1 MGRPARHA
9 FCRARGAG
17 HRMSAANDAE
27 ADAFLVREAQ
37 AGSRAAFD
45 MLVLKYQRRVERL
58 LSRSVRDP
66 ADVADLCQET
76 FLAAYRAL
84 PAFRGESAFYTWV
97 YRIAINAAKRH
108 HGHRARQR
116 PVESLDEGDGT
127 FGTDP
132 APSDHAT
139 PEALLAS
146 RQLARGLD
154 EAVAALA
161 EDQRRALLLRE
172 VDGLSYDEI
181 ADLMDC
187 PPGTVRSRIFRAREA
202 VASRLRT
209 LLGGGGRPW

>member
-1 MGRPARHA
+1 MTVPVQ
-9 FCRARGAG
+9 
-17 HRMSAANDAE
+17 D
-27 ADAFLVREAQ
+27 ADALLVRQAQ

-45 MLVLKYQRRVERL
+45 MLVLKYQRRIARL

-84 PAFRGESAFYTWV
+84 PGFRGESAFYTWI
-97 YRIAINAAKRH
+97 YRIAINAAQR
-108 HGHRARQR
+108 HRARQR
-116 PVESLDEGDGT
+116 DVQSLDDDGT
-127 FGTDP
+127 LVAGPHPTD
-132 APSDHAT
+132 DAT
-139 PEALLAS
+139 PEALLAG
-146 RQLARGLD
+146 RQLAQGLD
-154 EAVAALA
+154 RAVAALA
-161 EDQRRALLLRE
+161 EEQRRALLLRE

-202 VASRLRT
+202 VAAKLRT

>member
-1 MGRPARHA
+1 
-9 FCRARGAG
+9 
-17 HRMSAANDAE
+17 MSADAQ
-27 ADAFLVREAQ
+27 ADALLVREAQ
-37 AGSRAAFD
+37 AGNRAAFD

-84 PAFRGESAFYTWV
+84 PAFRGESAFYTWI

-108 HGHRARQR
+108 RARQR
-116 PVESLDEGDGT
+116 PVDSLDDEGT
-127 FGTDP
+127 FDSDVTPTD
-132 APSDHAT
+132 DET
-139 PEALLAS
+139 PESMLAG
-146 RQLARGLD
+146 RQLARELD
-154 EAVAALA
+154 AAVEALI

-181 ADLMDC
+181 GDLMGC

-202 VASRLRT
+202 VAARLLP
-209 LLGGGGRPW
+209 LLGGRGGRRW

>member
-1 MGRPARHA
+1 
-9 FCRARGAG
+9 
-17 HRMSAANDAE
+17 MSTLDRDSDAL
-27 ADAFLVREAQ
+27 LVREAQ
-37 AGSRAAFD
+37 RGSRAAFD

-84 PAFRGESAFYTWV
+84 PEFRGEAAFYTWI
-97 YRIAINAAKRH
+97 YRIAINAARR
-108 HGHRARQR
+108 HRARQR
-116 PVESLDEGDGT
+116 PMESLDDDEGT
-127 FGTDP
+127 FGTDA
-132 APSDHAT
+132 APSDDAT

-146 RQLARGLD
+146 RQLALGLN
-154 EAVAALA
+154 EAVEALA

-202 VASRLRT
+202 VAARLRP
-209 LLGGGGRPW
+209 LLSGGGRRW

>member
-1 MGRPARHA
+1 
-9 FCRARGAG
+9 
-17 HRMSAANDAE
+17 MSD
-27 ADAFLVREAQ
+27 ADADALLVREAQ

-108 HGHRARQR
+108 RAHQR
-116 PVESLDEGDGT
+116 PMESLDDDEGT
-127 FGTDP
+127 FGTD
-132 APSDHAT
+132 ASPSDDAT

-146 RQLARGLD
+146 RQLALGLN
-154 EAVAALA
+154 EAVEALA
-161 EDQRRALLLRE
+161 DDQRRALLLRE

-181 ADLMDC
+181 GDLMNC

-202 VASRLRT
+202 VAARLRP
-209 LLGGGGRPW
+209 LLAGGGWR

>member
-1 MGRPARHA
+1 
-9 FCRARGAG
+9 
-17 HRMSAANDAE
+17 MSPPG
-27 ADAFLVREAQ
+27 ADADALLVRQAQ

-84 PAFRGESAFYTWV
+84 PAFRGDSAFYTWL
-97 YRIAINAAKRH
+97 YRIAINAAQRH
-108 HGHRARQR
+108 RGRQR
-116 PVESLDEGDGT
+116 PVDSLDDDEGT
-127 FGTDP
+127 FGTGATP
-132 APSDHAT
+132 TDHAT

-146 RQLARGLD
+146 RQLALGLN
-154 EAVAALA
+154 EAVDALA

-202 VASRLRT
+202 IAARLRP
-209 LLGGGGRPW
+209 LLGGGGWR

>member
-1 MGRPARHA
+1 
-9 FCRARGAG
+9 
-17 HRMSAANDAE
+17 MSAD
-27 ADAFLVREAQ
+27 ADALLVREAQ

-84 PAFRGESAFYTWV
+84 PAFRGDSAFYTWI
-97 YRIAINAAKRH
+97 YRIAINAAQR
-108 HGHRARQR
+108 HRARQR
-116 PVESLDEGDGT
+116 PVESLDNDEGT
-127 FGTDP
+127 FVTDAHP
-132 APSDHAT
+132 TDDAT

-146 RQLARGLD
+146 RQLASGLD

-161 EDQRRALLLRE
+161 DDQRRALLLRE

-202 VASRLRT
+202 LAARLRP
-209 LLGGGGRPW
+209 LLNGGWR

>member
-1 MGRPARHA
+1 
-9 FCRARGAG
+9 
-17 HRMSAANDAE
+17 MSAQAPDG
-27 ADAFLVREAQ
+27 DLLLVREAQ

-84 PAFRGESAFYTWV
+84 PAFRGDSAFYTWI

-108 HGHRARQR
+108 HGQRARQH
-116 PVESLDEGDGT
+116 PVESLDDDGT
-127 FGTDP
+127 FGTGA
-132 APSDHAT
+132 APSDDAT
-139 PEALLAS
+139 PEALLAG
-146 RQLARGLD
+146 RQLARELD
-154 EAVAALA
+154 DAVAALA

-187 PPGTVRSRIFRAREA
+187 PQGTVRSRIFRAREA
-202 VASRLRT
+202 VAARLRP
-209 LLGGGGRPW
+209 LLGGGGGRRW

>member
-1 MGRPARHA
+1 
-9 FCRARGAG
+9 
-17 HRMSAANDAE
+17 MSESD
-27 ADAFLVREAQ
+27 ADALLVREAQ
-37 AGSRAAFD
+37 RGSRAAFD
-45 MLVLKYQRRVERL
+45 MLVLKYQRRIERL
-58 LSRSVRDP
+58 LARSVHDP

-84 PAFRGESAFYTWV
+84 PAFRGDSAFYTWI

-108 HGHRARQR
+108 RSRQR
-116 PVESLDEGDGT
+116 PVESLDDDEGT
-127 FGTDP
+127 FGTAVP
-132 APSDHAT
+132 PSDDVT
-139 PEALLAS
+139 PEALMAS

-187 PPGTVRSRIFRAREA
+187 PTGTVRSRIFRAREA
-202 VASRLRT
+202 VAARLRP
-209 LLGGGGRPW
+209 LLGRGGWR

>member
-1 MGRPARHA
+1 M
-9 FCRARGAG
+9 
-17 HRMSAANDAE
+17 D
-27 ADAFLVREAQ
+27 ADAPLVREAQ

-66 ADVADLCQET
+66 ADVADLCQDT

-84 PAFRGESAFYTWV
+84 PAFRGESAFYTWL
-97 YRIAINAAKRH
+97 YRIAVNAAKR
-108 HGHRARQR
+108 HRARQR
-116 PVESLDEGDGT
+116 PVESLDAEDEREGT
-127 FGTDP
+127 FGTGA
-132 APSDHAT
+132 APSDDAT
-139 PEALLAS
+139 PEALLAG
-146 RQLARGLD
+146 RQLARELD
-154 EAVAALA
+154 DAVAALA

-202 VASRLRT
+202 VAARLRP
-209 LLGGGGRPW
+209 LLGGGGARRW

>member
-1 MGRPARHA
+1 
-9 FCRARGAG
+9 
-17 HRMSAANDAE
+17 MSE
-27 ADAFLVREAQ
+27 ADADALLVREAQ
-37 AGSRAAFD
+37 RGSRAAFD
-45 MLVLKYQRRVERL
+45 MLVLKYQRRIERL
-58 LSRSVRDP
+58 LARSVHDP

-84 PAFRGESAFYTWV
+84 PGFRGDSAFYTWI

-108 HGHRARQR
+108 RSRQR
-116 PVESLDEGDGT
+116 SVESLDDDEGT
-127 FGTDP
+127 FGTAAP
-132 APSDHAT
+132 PSDDAT
-139 PEALLAS
+139 PEGLMAT
-146 RQLARGLD
+146 RQLAQGLD

-202 VASRLRT
+202 VAARLRP
-209 LLGGGGRPW
+209 LVGRGGWR